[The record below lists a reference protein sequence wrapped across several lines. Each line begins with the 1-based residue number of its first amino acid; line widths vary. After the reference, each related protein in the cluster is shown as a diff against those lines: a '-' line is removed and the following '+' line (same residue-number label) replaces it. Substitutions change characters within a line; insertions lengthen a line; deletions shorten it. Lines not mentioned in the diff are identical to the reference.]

1 MKGVQAGWRGTV
13 ERLKMEVAELKM
25 FRFSSFVSKMGKIEN
40 EYIRGDG
47 SD

>member
-1 MKGVQAGWRGTV
+1 MKRVLAGWRGTV

-25 FRFSSFVSKMGKIEN
+25 FRFLSFLTKMGKAEN
-40 EYIRGDG
+40 EYMRGDD